1 MLSSH
6 LFLSPHVIAAY
17 PPNPVTEFTRLNS
30 VLDQTPHIEAKL
42 QIKGH
47 PGMKAAP
54 SHKNTVV
61 FQGLQEKI
69 TSTQE
74 TRFRFVLLRRLIE
87 LIWYRFS

>member
-1 MLSSH
+1 
-6 LFLSPHVIAAY
+6 
-17 PPNPVTEFTRLNS
+17 
-30 VLDQTPHIEAKL
+30 
-42 QIKGH
+42 
-47 PGMKAAP
+47 MKAAP